1 METKSN
7 IQKNSLIAGFFVC
20 SIFPLL
26 IFSINFFVWP
36 LKSIADFGIDGSPIF
51 WGGLFPIFIV
61 FIFWQSGK
69 KISYSLTQTTKY
81 EACSQFTFEVS
92 SKIIIAL
99 FTIYIIGLLINGMSV
114 ALPSQFFYE
123 ILLSVIMILSVSV
136 TIIVLTIF
144 TSIIIVKQSL
154 KSQY

>member
-1 METKSN
+1 MEAKSN
-7 IQKNSLIAGFFVC
+7 IHKYSIIAGFFVC

-26 IFSINFFVWP
+26 IFSVNFFVWP

-69 KISYSLTQTTKY
+69 NISSSLTQTTKY

-99 FTIYIIGLLINGMSV
+99 FTIYIIGFLINGIS
-114 ALPSQFFYE
+114 AAIPSQFFYE
-123 ILLSVIMILSVSV
+123 ILFSLIMILSVSV
-136 TIIVLTIF
+136 TLIVLTIF

>member
-1 METKSN
+1 METKNS
-7 IQKNSLIAGFFVC
+7 IQKYSIIAGFFVC

-36 LKSIADFGIDGSPIF
+36 LKSIADFGTKGSPVF

-69 KISYSLTQTTKY
+69 NISSSLTQTTKY
-81 EACSQFTFEVS
+81 ESCSKFTFEVS

-114 ALPSQFFYE
+114 TLPSHFFYE
-123 ILLSVIMILSVSV
+123 ILFSLIIILSVSV
-136 TIIVLTIF
+136 TLIVLTIF

-154 KSQY
+154 KSEY

>member
-7 IQKNSLIAGFFVC
+7 IHIYSIIAGLFVC
-20 SIFPLL
+20 SIFPSL
-26 IFSINFFVWP
+26 IFSVNSFVWP
-36 LKSIADFGIDGSPIF
+36 LKSIADFGINGSPVF

-61 FIFWQSGK
+61 FVFWQSGK
-69 KISYSLTQTTKY
+69 NISSSLTQTTKY

-114 ALPSQFFYE
+114 ALPSQFLYE
-123 ILLSVIMILSVSV
+123 ILFSLIMILSVSI
-136 TIIVLTIF
+136 TLIVLTIL